1 MGVADSPCVYR
12 LECWV
17 KISVNGILFSFS
29 IFPRKR
35 AFTFHADCLLRRQ
48 YAWKC
53 LILFSRK
60 TNKSTINL
68 LSVELAQRAMK
79 VKNHLENSLSWN
91 TSVRKHIVLY
101 TWIDSLSKQC
111 RPRSDAAL
119 TGVCSGSTLFA
130 FTVHHEF
137 IPMLFWPLK
146 PHFYIV
152 KLGYTGVYIIF
163 LISAQIVSEAV
174 LTSTH
179 NLCFEQKYEKYQSFS
194 SEFFVLF
201 LEVKFSI
208 YLNRRVSVMRVS
220 SKVSEYSG

>member
-1 MGVADSPCVYR
+1 MKNSIND
-12 LECWV
+12 
-17 KISVNGILFSFS
+17 ILFSFS
-29 IFPRKR
+29 IFPRKQ

-68 LSVELAQRAMK
+68 SSVELAQRAMK

-91 TSVRKHIVLY
+91 TSVRKQTVLY
-101 TWIDSLSKQC
+101 TWIDSLSKLC
-111 RPRSDAAL
+111 RPRSDAGYS
-119 TGVCSGSTLFA
+119 GVWSRSTLFA
-130 FTVHHEF
+130 FTLHHEF
-137 IPMLFWPLK
+137 ISMLFWPPLSPLLFSKTRVYRGIHYFSYFCSNCERGGSNEYPQSMFWAEILK
-146 PHFYIV
+146 I
-152 KLGYTGVYIIF
+152 
-163 LISAQIVSEAV
+163 
-174 LTSTH
+174 
-179 NLCFEQKYEKYQSFS
+179 
-194 SEFFVLF
+194 SEFFIWFCVCVC